1 MSVRTRGVKSDE
13 EVAME
18 DPFSAIGALADPVRR
33 RLYDVVVGHLDAV
46 GREQAA
52 REAGVPIHTARFH
65 LDKLVEEGLLDV
77 DHRRLSGRS
86 GPGAGRPAK
95 VYRRSD
101 VEVAVSLPGRGYDL
115 VGQVFAAAVERS
127 LEGVP
132 LPETLAEEAR
142 AAGRRDGTAYDGW
155 ADELERSA
163 AVLSGRG
170 YEPARDGDGLVLRNC
185 PFDALARDH
194 TALVCGVNRD
204 YVNGVLDGLGCR
216 HTVARLDPAPG
227 RCCVRVEESG
237 PPQSA

>member
-86 GPGAGRPAK
+86 GP
-95 VYRRSD
+95 
-101 VEVAVSLPGRGYDL
+101 
-115 VGQVFAAAVERS
+115 
-127 LEGVP
+127 
-132 LPETLAEEAR
+132 
-142 AAGRRDGTAYDGW
+142 
-155 ADELERSA
+155 
-163 AVLSGRG
+163 
-170 YEPARDGDGLVLRNC
+170 
-185 PFDALARDH
+185 
-194 TALVCGVNRD
+194 
-204 YVNGVLDGLGCR
+204 
-216 HTVARLDPAPG
+216 
-227 RCCVRVEESG
+227 
-237 PPQSA
+237 